1 MTEHTWT
8 LLKRRLDRAGFE
20 RSFLEQA
27 ILPDWWGEECERDP
41 DLLCEMDLRVARFLE
56 VPIATVRNPQADL
69 RPRIHPGAPLR
80 RVRDLARERLAPAIH
95 AALKIA
101 EAVVRN
107 LRNPALPVVELPE
120 HPAVWREQLTNS
132 GSIDL
137 DSLLYDLWE
146 RRIPVIPAESLP
158 APSFQGLAGL
168 VQGRP
173 VIVLGHRHDD
183 PGRVA
188 FVVAHEAA
196 HICAGDCRDDA
207 PVVDEQDEI
216 ADSGEMER
224 RADLFAIH
232 ALVGRPE
239 VPRIDATGFR
249 DLAKA
254 AAELETT
261 IGADPSVLIYSW
273 ARNSGDYSTAARAVA
288 ALYRATGARTTLKN
302 HFRRETD
309 LDSAPDSDRRLLGCV
324 YGAFESE

>member
-41 DLLCEMDLRVARFLE
+41 DLLCEVDLRVARFLE
-56 VPIATVRNPQADL
+56 LPMATVRDPQANL

-107 LRNPALPVVELPE
+107 LRNPALPIVELPE
-120 HPAVWREQLTNS
+120 HPGVWREQLTDS
-132 GSIDL
+132 GYIDL
-137 DSLLYDLWE
+137 DALLHDLWK

-158 APSFQGLAGL
+158 SPSFQGLAGL

-173 VIVLGHRHDD
+173 VIVLGHRHDE

-196 HICAGDCRDDA
+196 HISRGDCCQNA

-216 ADSGEMER
+216 ADSGDMER
-224 RADLFAIH
+224 QADLFAIH

-239 VPRIDATGFR
+239 VPKIDASGFR
-249 DLAKA
+249 ELAEEA
-254 AAELETT
+254 AALEIAT
-261 IGADPSVLIYSW
+261 GAEASVLIYSW
-273 ARNSGDYSTAARAVA
+273 ARHSGDYSTAARAVA
-288 ALYRATGARTTLKN
+288 ALYRATGARASLKR
-302 HFRRETD
+302 HFRREVD
-309 LDSAPDSDRRLLGCV
+309 FDSASESDRRLLGCV
-324 YGAFESE
+324 YGASESE